1 MAAVIEALGG
11 VVEYVSYPSR
21 ESKGFFGDFFD
32 AVGDVFQS
40 VGNFIEKAVNTVATV
55 IENIV
60 KDPLPTIVAL
70 AGQAV
75 GIPYPV
81 TMGVVTAARGGDL
94 EDVILSVGASA
105 VGGYVAGPISGTLSS
120 TFVDAGLNA
129 GVSNALG
136 SSISSGLING
146 TIAEVKGGD
155 FEKGFAGGFTGGM
168 VSAGVGEVASYVKP
182 EVMEF
187 AQESGIDLQTAG
199 DIFNA
204 GTKAFGSGVSAEIR
218 GGDFSTAFTNSAI
231 GSSIDV
237 GTRSINRSIDEQFKT
252 TVTQW
257 DEKDPDSKPIEFST
271 DGAGIPTSLKD
282 EVPVSEIG
290 FESNSD
296 VGNQTVD
303 TATSDVE
310 ILPNVA
316 AKVDAQVEA
325 PVAETT
331 SDFADIAVSP
341 EDNEPDIAS
350 YFPESV
356 SDIAASVAPET
367 ASEVTSE
374 VAPEVKPEG
383 ALTALAAQQETPV
396 EPAAPISPIVEAPVI
411 NNLVTTGLAPEA
423 PVGGLNAVAPKSQED
438 KMAEAQGLKV
448 TDFTKPMISTFGN
461 LLKSSLTQTKKPVAR
476 PAPPAPLVRPAPP
489 VRPVGALAAASK
501 PKVAPPKVM
510 DVSKLIP
517 IQRAQTTPQAVAPL
531 AQKAPPRVL
540 PSSAKLTPIKNI
552 AGLSSMLRKTA

>member
-1 MAAVIEALGG
+1 MAAV
-11 VVEYVSYPSR
+11 VQFVSDAVSSVF
-21 ESKGFFGDFFD
+21 E
-32 AVGDVFQS
+32 AVGDVVQA
-40 VGNFIEKAVNTVATV
+40 VGDFVVKAVETVATV
-55 IENIV
+55 VENVI

-81 TMGVVTAARGGDL
+81 TMGLVTAARGGDL
-94 EDVILSVGASA
+94 EDIVLSMGTA
-105 VGGYVAGPISGTLSS
+105 YVAPMIAGPISGTLSS
-120 TFVDAGLNA
+120 TFIDAGLST
-129 GVSNALG
+129 GVSTALG

-187 AQESGIDLQTAG
+187 ALESGIDLQTAG

-231 GSSIDV
+231 GSSVDV
-237 GTRSINRSIDEQFKT
+237 GTRSLNRSIDEQFKT

-257 DEKDPDSKPIEFST
+257 DEKDPESKPIEFST

-316 AKVDAQVEA
+316 TKVDAQVEA
-325 PVAETT
+325 PPVAETT
-331 SDFADIAVSP
+331 SDFADIAVNP
-341 EDNEPDIAS
+341 EANEPDIAS

-423 PVGGLNAVAPKSQED
+423 PVGGLNAVVPKSQED

-448 TDFTKPMISTFGN
+448 TDFTKPMVSTFGN